1 MALQLLESLDVY
13 YTKSKRNVSLY
24 SGDLSALDAKEAV
37 DYMAVSTLPNFY
49 LADSGTLLYSLDKKG
64 VSVEA
69 LSKDKAVDYRKEIP
83 CWISK
88 EVKGI
93 QSRRLLIFEP
103 DNPSNN
109 AYDLVTYIFSAIS
122 VYEQGRTSGLKI
134 AIPML
139 CTGKSGADP
148 IEMIEAIFFAAV
160 HWGAM
165 KFPFQEIKIVIYPN
179 SGFKNAVRQ
188 KFVQLK
194 DAYLHLESLYNTR
207 AYSFYAK
214 QAMDGARNGN
224 YSEYLT
230 QRQYYAIHLY
240 TTNFYTTINSIL
252 RKNDRKSEEYKHM
265 LPLFEALDTAL
276 MNLPPYVG
284 MTYRGTYLQPEEISK
299 HKVGSSYLNLAYTS
313 TAYKIGGW
321 YDVGNTCL
329 DINGHTGSC
338 IEKYSEF
345 HSENEVLYVH
355 GMSYKVLEARHDSR
369 YYFKTDECVEK
380 FRR

>member
-194 DAYLHLESLYNTR
+194 GAY
-207 AYSFYAK
+207 
-214 QAMDGARNGN
+214 
-224 YSEYLT
+224 
-230 QRQYYAIHLY
+230 LY

-252 RKNDRKSEEYKHM
+252 RKNDRRSEEYKHM

-276 MNLPPYVG
+276 MNLPPHVG

-313 TAYKIGGW
+313 TAYEAGGW
-321 YDVGNTCL
+321 YDVGNTSL
-329 DINGHTGSC
+329 DIDCHTGCC
-338 IEKYSEF
+338 IEDLSEF
-345 HSENEVLYVH
+345 KSENEVLYVH
-355 GMSYKVLEARHDSR
+355 GMSYKILEARHDSR